1 MEEAPKKNGE
11 WLEWC
16 LYKFVDIYCILV
28 CETLLLLHH
37 LAREKQN
44 FFFLKANKKAVNYL

>member
-16 LYKFVDIYCILV
+16 LYKFVDIYCIQV